1 MQARGVTT
9 LIADRTGPSRRPS
22 RPVLRRDLPS
32 WTIPAAALAAVLAR
46 VPFIGHAPGPDEAG
60 FLLVGGQWS
69 GPGSSL
75 YGSYFVDRPPLLV
88 TIFRLAALLGGVPAL
103 RVIGCVAVVVVVVG
117 CGRVAT
123 LVAGRS
129 AGGWSALAA
138 AALCTSPLLGQYAVN
153 GELLAAPF
161 VVLGMLAVLRGVGAG
176 THRASVA
183 WAASAGALAV
193 SAVLVKQNFVD
204 VAVFAVVLLVV
215 STARS
220 ELSAR
225 RSVALAAAG
234 LAGAVAATVVAAAWT
249 VAHGTSL
256 HGVYEAMYPFR
267 VRAGQVIA
275 TEGQGHAY
283 GRLPGLVAAAIA
295 SGLAV
300 LVVLAGLDLT
310 RRRRRP
316 SVEWALAAAVVLAA
330 ASVALGGNFWHHYL
344 VGLVVPV
351 SVLSGILASRARLPR
366 AAIGYVVVAA
376 ALSWV
381 AVLGLP
387 QGSDGQTVG
396 TAVASAA
403 EPHDT
408 MVNLYGHADV
418 VQTSGLTSPYPQL
431 WSLPAKTL
439 DPDLAELDR
448 VLSGPQAPTWV
459 VTGRTVSTWG
469 LRTAD
474 TARIIGH
481 DYRHVATVCHRRVYL
496 RDGVSRPAPHPRTTC
511 RGQLL
516 DSTIKET
523 S

>member
-1 MQARGVTT
+1 MTT
-9 LIADRTGPSRRPS
+9 LIPDRPGPSRRPS
-22 RPVLRRDLPS
+22 RPVRRWELPA
-32 WTIPAAALAAVLAR
+32 WTIPAAATAAVLAR

-60 FLLVGGQWS
+60 FLLVGGHWN

-88 TIFRLAALLGGVPAL
+88 TIFRVASLLGGVPTL
-103 RVIGCVAVVVVVVG
+103 RVIGCIAVALVVVG

-123 LVAGRS
+123 LAAGRS
-129 AGGWSALAA
+129 AGRWSALAA
-138 AALCTSPLLGQYAVN
+138 AALCTSPLLGRYEVN

-176 THRASVA
+176 TRRRSAT
-183 WAASAGALAV
+183 WMASAGALAV
-193 SAVLVKQNFVD
+193 CAVLVKQNFVD
-204 VAVFAVVLLVV
+204 VAVFAGVLLVV
-215 STARS
+215 SVVRS

-225 RSVALAAAG
+225 RSVALAATG
-234 LAGAVAATVVAAAWT
+234 LAGAAAATLVAAAWT

-256 HGVYEAMYPFR
+256 HGVYDAMYPFR
-267 VRAGQVIA
+267 VRAGRVIA

-283 GRLPGLVAAAIA
+283 GRLPGLIAVSIA

-300 LVVLAGLDLT
+300 LVALAGLDLA

-316 SVEWALAAAVVLAA
+316 AVEWALAATVVLAG

-351 SVLSGILASRARLPR
+351 SVLSGIIASRARVPR

-381 AVLGLP
+381 TVLGLP
-387 QGSDGQTVG
+387 QGSAGQTIG
-396 TAVASAA
+396 TAVAAAA

-408 MVNLYGHADV
+408 IVNLYGHADV
-418 VQTSGLTSPYPQL
+418 VQTSGLASPYPQL

-448 VLSGPQAPTWV
+448 VLSGPQAPTWI
-459 VTGRTVSTWG
+459 VTGRTVATWG

-516 DSTIKET
+516 DSTIEET